1 MFNLK
6 ILHHNKMP
14 FLHELEKAF
23 EERFSNQLYQA
34 TVMAD
39 NTLSP
44 LKLKSREWITY
55 RMFSRWLLCGK
66 VELIHGGHIKNFLFP
81 EVDIEASN
89 KWWTNGVL
97 FYETEA
103 PLTLI
108 QDASIAMNN
117 YIQYIFMTRRSPTR
131 IAGHATVKR
140 KHLCIQH
147 MTSACRMFMR
157 FMRIPRKESWKIIEW
172 FLSPTTV
179 LVTIGSI

>member
-117 YIQYIFMTRRSPTR
+117 YIQYIFMTRRSPTGLQVMQLWR
-131 IAGHATVKR
+131 GNIYAFSTWHLRAGCSCV
-140 KHLCIQH
+140 LCEYP
-147 MTSACRMFMR
+147 A
-157 FMRIPRKESWKIIEW
+157 KNLGKL
-172 FLSPTTV
+172 LSDFCHR
-179 LVTIGSI
+179 LQC